1 MKKFLAL
8 LLALVM
14 VFALAAC
21 GEPAGEETTPA
32 GEETTP
38 AGEETAPAGD
48 MPTVKIGVFEPLTG
62 DSGAG
67 GKQEMLGM
75 QYAHSLQPT
84 VMIGDTE
91 YAVELV
97 PADNASDSSKA
108 PTAASTLV
116 SEGVSIVLGTY
127 GSSSAIAAGPIFEQ
141 AQIPAIGVTCTNPQV
156 TVGNEFYFRTC
167 FIDPFQGTVLAN
179 YAAEQLGAT
188 KVYTLG
194 EAGNDYDTG
203 VINYFT
209 EAFEGLGGTTVADT
223 FQTNNSDFT
232 SYLNK
237 AVSEG
242 VDAILTPV
250 SIAYS
255 TQIMAQAKAMN
266 LEIPILG
273 SDTLDNNTVLEAT
286 QGSSIELI
294 VTTFYNEGG
303 DPEFDANFKEW
314 INSDPENLTNNGGN
328 DMIAAVSVMG
338 FDAYNVALEALKL
351 AGSTDSV
358 AVKDALWDVDYEG
371 ITGHITFGENGDAV
385 RDLAYIKIADTANNT
400 WTNGGTQTVAE

>member
-1 MKKFLAL
+1 MKKILAL

-21 GEPAGEETTPA
+21 GGGGDTPS
-32 GEETTP
+32 GTE
-38 AGEETAPAGD
+38 APSEDGNN
-48 MPTVKIGVFEPLTG
+48 VIKIGVFEPLTG
-62 DSGAG
+62 DSGPG

-75 QYAHSLQPT
+75 QYAHSLRPT
-84 VMIGDTE
+84 VTIGEVE
-91 YAVELV
+91 YTIELV
-97 PADNASDSSKA
+97 PGDNQSDGTKA
-108 PTAASTLV
+108 ATAASSLI
-116 SEGVSIVLGTY
+116 SQGVSVVLGTY
-127 GSSSAIAAGPIFEQ
+127 GSSSAINAAPIFEEN
-141 AQIPAIGVTCTNPQV
+141 QIPAIGVTCTNPQV
-156 TVGNEFYFRTC
+156 TMGNNYYFRTC

-179 YAAEQLGAT
+179 YASEQLGAA

-194 EAGNDYDTG
+194 EMGNDYDTG

-209 EAFEGLGGTTVADT
+209 EAFEALGGTTVADN
-223 FQTNNSDFT
+223 FPKNNADFT

-237 AVSEG
+237 AVNEG
-242 VDAILTPV
+242 VDAILIPV

-255 TQIMAQAKAMN
+255 TQIIAQAKSMN
-266 LEIPILG
+266 LDIPILG
-273 SDTLDNNTVLEAT
+273 SDTLDDNAVLEAA

-303 DPEFDANFKEW
+303 DPEFDEAFKAW
-314 INSDPENLTNNGGN
+314 INADSENLTNNGGN

-338 FDAYNVALEALKL
+338 YDAYNVAVDAIERAQSTDPNAIYEALK
-351 AGSTDSV
+351 STN
-358 AVKDALWDVDYEG
+358 WEG
-371 ITGHITFGENGDAV
+371 ITGNIQFDEEGDAI

>member
-179 YAAEQLGAT
+179 YAYEQLGART
-188 KVYTLG
+188 VYCLG
-194 EAGNDYDTG
+194 ESGNDYDTG
-203 VINYFT
+203 VINYFQ
-209 EAFEGLGGTTVADT
+209 EAFEALGGTVEVAS
-223 FQTNNSDFT
+223 FPANNSDFST
-232 SYLNK
+232 YLNT
-237 AVSEG
+237 AVNMG
-242 VDAILTPV
+242 ADAILTPV

-255 TQIMAQAKAMN
+255 TQIIAQAISMN
-266 LEIPILG
+266 FELPILG
-273 SDTLDNNTVLEAT
+273 SDTLDSNAVLAAT
-286 QGSSIELI
+286 ESSDIGLY

-303 DPEFDANFKEW
+303 DPEFDEGFKAF
-314 INSDPENLTNNGGN
+314 INSNNTNLENNGGN

-338 FDAYNVALEALKL
+338 FDAYNVAVDAIERAQSTDPNDIYNALKE
-351 AGSTDSV
+351 TN
-358 AVKDALWDVDYEG
+358 WDG
-371 ITGHITFGENGDAV
+371 ITGNIQFDDNGDAI
-385 RDLAYIKIADTANNT
+385 RDLAYIKIADPANVA
-400 WTNGGTQTVAE
+400 WENGGTQTVA

>member
-1 MKKFLAL
+1 MKKILAL

-21 GEPAGEETTPA
+21 GGGGDTPS
-32 GEETTP
+32 GTE
-38 AGEETAPAGD
+38 APSEDGNN
-48 MPTVKIGVFEPLTG
+48 VIKIGVFEPLTG
-62 DSGAG
+62 DSGPG

-75 QYAHSLQPT
+75 QYAHSLRPT
-84 VMIGDTE
+84 VTIGDVE
-91 YAVELV
+91 YTIELV
-97 PADNASDSSKA
+97 PGDNQSDGTKA
-108 PTAASTLV
+108 ATAASSLI
-116 SEGVSIVLGTY
+116 SQGVSVVLGTY
-127 GSSSAIAAGPIFEQ
+127 GSSSAINAAPIFEEN
-141 AQIPAIGVTCTNPQV
+141 QIPAIGVTCTNPQV
-156 TVGNEFYFRTC
+156 TMGNNYYFRTC

-179 YAAEQLGAT
+179 YASEQLGAA

-194 EAGNDYDTG
+194 EMGNDYDTG

-209 EAFEGLGGTTVADT
+209 EAFEALGGTTVADN
-223 FQTNNSDFT
+223 FPKNNADFT

-237 AVSEG
+237 AVNEG
-242 VDAILTPV
+242 VDAILIPV

-255 TQIMAQAKAMN
+255 TQIIAQAKSMN
-266 LEIPILG
+266 LDIPILG
-273 SDTLDNNTVLEAT
+273 SDTLDNNTVLEAA

-303 DPEFDANFKEW
+303 DPEFDEGFKAW
-314 INSDPENLTNNGGN
+314 INADSENLTNNGGN

-338 FDAYNVALEALKL
+338 YDAYNVAIDAIERAQSTDPNAIYEALK
-351 AGSTDSV
+351 STN
-358 AVKDALWDVDYEG
+358 WEG
-371 ITGHITFGENGDAV
+371 ITGNIQFDEEGDAI

>member
-1 MKKFLAL
+1 MKKILAL

-21 GEPAGEETTPA
+21 GGGGDTPS
-32 GEETTP
+32 GTE
-38 AGEETAPAGD
+38 APSEDGNN
-48 MPTVKIGVFEPLTG
+48 VIKIGVFEPLTG
-62 DSGAG
+62 DSGPG

-75 QYAHSLQPT
+75 QYAHSLRPT
-84 VMIGDTE
+84 VTIGDVE
-91 YAVELV
+91 YTIELV
-97 PADNASDSSKA
+97 PGDNQSDGTKA
-108 PTAASTLV
+108 ATAASSLI
-116 SEGVSIVLGTY
+116 SQGVSVVLGTY
-127 GSSSAIAAGPIFEQ
+127 GSSSAINAAPIFEEN
-141 AQIPAIGVTCTNPQV
+141 QIPAIGVTCTNPQI
-156 TVGNEFYFRTC
+156 TMGNNYYFRTC

-179 YAAEQLGAT
+179 YASEQLGAA

-194 EAGNDYDTG
+194 EMGNDYDTG

-209 EAFEGLGGTTVADT
+209 EAFEALGGTTVADN
-223 FQTNNSDFT
+223 FPKNNADFT

-237 AVSEG
+237 AVNEG
-242 VDAILTPV
+242 VDAILIPV

-255 TQIMAQAKAMN
+255 TQIIAQAKSMN
-266 LEIPILG
+266 LDIPILG
-273 SDTLDNNTVLEAT
+273 SDTLDNNTVLEAA

-303 DPEFDANFKEW
+303 DPEFDEGFKAW
-314 INSDPENLTNNGGN
+314 INADSENLTNNGGN

-338 FDAYNVALEALKL
+338 YDAYNVAVDAIERAQSTDPNAIYEALK
-351 AGSTDSV
+351 STN
-358 AVKDALWDVDYEG
+358 WEG
-371 ITGHITFGENGDAV
+371 ITGNIQFDEEGDAI

>member
-1 MKKFLAL
+1 MKKILAL

-21 GEPAGEETTPA
+21 GGGGDTPS
-32 GEETTP
+32 GTE
-38 AGEETAPAGD
+38 APSEDGNN
-48 MPTVKIGVFEPLTG
+48 VIKIGVFEPLTG
-62 DSGAG
+62 DSGPG

-75 QYAHSLQPT
+75 QYAHSLRPT
-84 VMIGDTE
+84 VTIGDVE
-91 YAVELV
+91 YTIELV
-97 PADNASDSSKA
+97 PGDNQSDGTKA
-108 PTAASTLV
+108 ATAASSLI
-116 SEGVSIVLGTY
+116 SQGVSVVLGTY
-127 GSSSAIAAGPIFEQ
+127 GSSSAINAAPIFEEN
-141 AQIPAIGVTCTNPQV
+141 QIPAIGVTCTNPQV
-156 TVGNEFYFRTC
+156 TMGNNYYFRTC

-179 YAAEQLGAT
+179 YASEQLGAA

-194 EAGNDYDTG
+194 EMGNDYDTG

-209 EAFEGLGGTTVADT
+209 EAFEALGGTTVADN
-223 FQTNNSDFT
+223 FPKNNADFT

-237 AVSEG
+237 AVNEG
-242 VDAILTPV
+242 VDAILIPV

-255 TQIMAQAKAMN
+255 TQIIAQAKSMN
-266 LEIPILG
+266 LETPILG
-273 SDTLDNNTVLEAT
+273 SDTLDNNTVLEAA

-303 DPEFDANFKEW
+303 DPEFDEGFKAW
-314 INSDPENLTNNGGN
+314 INADSENLTNNGGN

-338 FDAYNVALEALKL
+338 YDAYNVAVDAIERAQSTDPNAIYEALK
-351 AGSTDSV
+351 STN
-358 AVKDALWDVDYEG
+358 WEG
-371 ITGHITFGENGDAV
+371 ITGNIQFDEEGDAI

>member
-1 MKKFLAL
+1 MKKILAL

-21 GEPAGEETTPA
+21 GGGGDTPS
-32 GEETTP
+32 GTE
-38 AGEETAPAGD
+38 APSEDGNN
-48 MPTVKIGVFEPLTG
+48 VIKIGVFEPLTG
-62 DSGAG
+62 DSGPG

-75 QYAHSLQPT
+75 QYAHSLRPT
-84 VMIGDTE
+84 VTIGDVE
-91 YAVELV
+91 YTIELV
-97 PADNASDSSKA
+97 PGDNQSDGTKA
-108 PTAASTLV
+108 ATAASSLI
-116 SEGVSIVLGTY
+116 SQGVSVVLGTY
-127 GSSSAIAAGPIFEQ
+127 GSSSAINAAPIFEEN
-141 AQIPAIGVTCTNPQV
+141 QIPAIGVTCTNPQV
-156 TVGNEFYFRTC
+156 TMGNNYYFRTC

-179 YAAEQLGAT
+179 YASEQLGAA

-194 EAGNDYDTG
+194 EMGNDYDTG

-209 EAFEGLGGTTVADT
+209 EAFEALGGTTVADN
-223 FQTNNSDFT
+223 FPKNNADFT

-237 AVSEG
+237 AVNEG
-242 VDAILTPV
+242 VDAILIPV

-255 TQIMAQAKAMN
+255 TQIIAQAKSMN
-266 LEIPILG
+266 LDIPILG
-273 SDTLDNNTVLEAT
+273 SDTLDNNTVLEAA

-303 DPEFDANFKEW
+303 DPEFDEGFKAW
-314 INSDPENLTNNGGN
+314 INADSENLTNNGGN

>member
-1 MKKFLAL
+1 MKKILAL

-21 GEPAGEETTPA
+21 GGGGDTPS
-32 GEETTP
+32 GTE
-38 AGEETAPAGD
+38 APSEDGNN
-48 MPTVKIGVFEPLTG
+48 VIKIGVFEPLTG
-62 DSGAG
+62 DSGPG

-75 QYAHSLQPT
+75 QYAHSLRPT
-84 VMIGDTE
+84 VTIGEVE
-91 YAVELV
+91 YTIELV
-97 PADNASDSSKA
+97 PGDNQSDGTKA
-108 PTAASTLV
+108 ATAASSLI
-116 SEGVSIVLGTY
+116 SQGVSVVLGTY
-127 GSSSAIAAGPIFEQ
+127 GSSSAINAAPIFEEN
-141 AQIPAIGVTCTNPQV
+141 QIPAIGVTCTNPQV
-156 TVGNEFYFRTC
+156 TMGNNYYFRTC

-179 YAAEQLGAT
+179 YASEQLGAA

-194 EAGNDYDTG
+194 EMGNDYDTG

-209 EAFEGLGGTTVADT
+209 EAFEALGGTTVADN
-223 FQTNNSDFT
+223 FPKNNADFT

-237 AVSEG
+237 AVNEG
-242 VDAILTPV
+242 VDAILIPV

-255 TQIMAQAKAMN
+255 TQIIAQAKSMN
-266 LEIPILG
+266 LDIPILG
-273 SDTLDNNTVLEAT
+273 SDTLGNNTVLEAA

-303 DPEFDANFKEW
+303 DPEFDEGFKAW
-314 INSDPENLTNNGGN
+314 INADSENLTNNGGN

-338 FDAYNVALEALKL
+338 YDAYNVAVDAIERAQSTDPNAIYEALK
-351 AGSTDSV
+351 STN
-358 AVKDALWDVDYEG
+358 WEG
-371 ITGHITFGENGDAV
+371 ITGNIQFDEEGDAI

>member
-1 MKKFLAL
+1 MKKILAL

-21 GEPAGEETTPA
+21 GGGGDTPS
-32 GEETTP
+32 GTE
-38 AGEETAPAGD
+38 APSEDGNN
-48 MPTVKIGVFEPLTG
+48 VIKIGVFEPLTG
-62 DSGAG
+62 DSGPG

-75 QYAHSLQPT
+75 QYAHSLRPT
-84 VMIGDTE
+84 VTIGDVE
-91 YAVELV
+91 YTIELV
-97 PADNASDSSKA
+97 PGDNQSDGTKA
-108 PTAASTLV
+108 ATAASSLI
-116 SEGVSIVLGTY
+116 SQGVSVVLGTY
-127 GSSSAIAAGPIFEQ
+127 GSSSAINAAPIFEEN
-141 AQIPAIGVTCTNPQV
+141 QIPAIGVTCTNPQV
-156 TVGNEFYFRTC
+156 TMGNNYYFRTC

-179 YAAEQLGAT
+179 YASEQLGAA

-194 EAGNDYDTG
+194 EMGNDYDTG

-209 EAFEGLGGTTVADT
+209 EAFEALGGTTVADN
-223 FQTNNSDFT
+223 FPKNNADFT

-237 AVSEG
+237 AVNEG
-242 VDAILTPV
+242 VDAILIPV

-255 TQIMAQAKAMN
+255 TQIIAQAKSMN
-266 LEIPILG
+266 LDIPILG
-273 SDTLDNNTVLEAT
+273 SDTLDNNTVLEAA

-303 DPEFDANFKEW
+303 DPEFDEGFKAW
-314 INSDPENLTNNGGN
+314 INADSENLTNNGGN

-338 FDAYNVALEALKL
+338 YDAYNVAVDAIERAQSSDPNAIYEALK
-351 AGSTDSV
+351 STD
-358 AVKDALWDVDYEG
+358 WDG
-371 ITGHITFGENGDAV
+371 ITGNIQFDEEGDAI

>member
-1 MKKFLAL
+1 MKKILAL

-21 GEPAGEETTPA
+21 GDEPAPTTSADPNA
-32 GEETTP
+32 TVSDNGGAT
-38 AGEETAPAGD
+38 GD
-48 MPTVKIGVFEPLTG
+48 KVIKIGVFEPLTG

-75 QYAHSLQPT
+75 QYANYLQPT
-84 VMIGDTE
+84 VEIGGEE
-91 YAVELV
+91 YTVELV
-97 PADNASDSSKA
+97 PADNQSDQTKA

-127 GSSSAIAAGPIFEQ
+127 GSSSAIAGGPIFKE

-156 TVGNEFYFRTC
+156 TIGNDFYFRTC

-179 YAAEQLGAT
+179 YAFDQLNAT

-194 EAGNDYDTG
+194 CAGEDYDTG

-209 EAFEGLGGTTVADT
+209 EAFEALGGTTVADQ
-223 FQTNNSDFT
+223 FQKNNSDFT

-237 AVSEG
+237 AVNEG
-242 VDAILTPV
+242 VDAILIPV
-250 SIAYS
+250 AIAYS
-255 TQIMAQAKAMN
+255 TQILSQAKSMN

-273 SDTLDNNTVLEAT
+273 SDTLDNNTVLQAA
-286 QGSSIELI
+286 QGSNLNLV

-303 DPEFDANFKEW
+303 DAEFDEGFKEW

-338 FDAYNVALEALKL
+338 FDAYNVALEAIKA
-351 AGSTDSV
+351 AGSTDPV
-358 AVKDALWDVDYEG
+358 AIRDALETVEYDG
-371 ITGHITFGENGDAV
+371 ITGHIKFGENGDAV
-385 RDLAYIKIADTANNT
+385 RDLAYIKVADTANNT

>member
-1 MKKFLAL
+1 MKKILAL

-21 GEPAGEETTPA
+21 GGGGDTPS
-32 GEETTP
+32 GTE
-38 AGEETAPAGD
+38 APSEDGNN
-48 MPTVKIGVFEPLTG
+48 VIKIGVFEPLTG
-62 DSGAG
+62 DSGPG

-75 QYAHSLQPT
+75 QYAHSLRPT
-84 VMIGDTE
+84 VTIGDVE
-91 YAVELV
+91 YTIELV
-97 PADNASDSSKA
+97 PGDNQSDGTKA
-108 PTAASTLV
+108 ATAASSLI
-116 SEGVSIVLGTY
+116 SQGVSVVLGTY
-127 GSSSAIAAGPIFEQ
+127 GSSSAINAAPIFEEN
-141 AQIPAIGVTCTNPQV
+141 QIPAIGVTCTNPQV
-156 TVGNEFYFRTC
+156 TMGNNYYFRTC

-179 YAAEQLGAT
+179 YASEQLGAA

-194 EAGNDYDTG
+194 EMGNDYDTG

-209 EAFEGLGGTTVADT
+209 EAFEALGGTTVADN
-223 FQTNNSDFT
+223 FPKNNADFT

-237 AVSEG
+237 AVNEG
-242 VDAILTPV
+242 VDAILIPV

-255 TQIMAQAKAMN
+255 TQIIAQAKSMN
-266 LEIPILG
+266 LDIPILG
-273 SDTLDNNTVLEAT
+273 SDTLDNNTVLEAA

-303 DPEFDANFKEW
+303 DPEFDDGFKAW
-314 INSDPENLTNNGGN
+314 INADSENLTNNGGN

-338 FDAYNVALEALKL
+338 YDAYNVAVDAIERAQSTDPNAIYEALK
-351 AGSTDSV
+351 STN
-358 AVKDALWDVDYEG
+358 WEG
-371 ITGHITFGENGDAV
+371 ITGNIQFDEEGDAI

>member
-1 MKKFLAL
+1 MKKILAL

-21 GEPAGEETTPA
+21 GEEP
-32 GEETTP
+32 
-38 AGEETAPAGD
+38 APATSADPNATVSDDGNATGD
-48 MPTVKIGVFEPLTG
+48 KVVKIGVFEPLTG

-75 QYAHSLQPT
+75 QYANYLQPT
-84 VMIGDTE
+84 VEINGEE
-91 YAVELV
+91 YTVELV
-97 PADNASDSSKA
+97 PADNQSDQTKA
-108 PTAASTLV
+108 TTAASQLV

-127 GSSSAIAAGPIFEQ
+127 GSSSAIAGGPIFKE

-156 TVGNEFYFRTC
+156 TIGNDFYFRTC

-179 YAAEQLGAT
+179 YAVEQLDAT

-194 EAGNDYDTG
+194 EVGNDYDTG

-209 EAFEGLGGTTVADT
+209 EAFEDLGGTTVADQ
-223 FQTNNSDFT
+223 FPKNNSDFT

-242 VDAILTPV
+242 VDAILIPV

-255 TQIMAQAKAMN
+255 TQILSQAKSMN
-266 LEIPILG
+266 LDIPILG
-273 SDTLDNNTVLEAT
+273 SDTLDNNTVLEAA
-286 QGSSIELI
+286 QGSSLDLI

-303 DPEFDANFKEW
+303 NPEFDEGFKEW
-314 INSDPENLTNNGGN
+314 INSDPQNLTNNGGN

-338 FDAYNVALEALKL
+338 FDAYNVALEAIKA
-351 AGSTDSV
+351 AGSTDPV
-358 AVKDALWDVDYEG
+358 AIRDALETVEYEG

-385 RDLAYIKIADTANNT
+385 RDLAYIKVADTANNT

>member
-1 MKKFLAL
+1 MKKILAL

-21 GEPAGEETTPA
+21 GGGGDTPS
-32 GEETTP
+32 GTE
-38 AGEETAPAGD
+38 APSEDGNN
-48 MPTVKIGVFEPLTG
+48 VIKIGVFEPLTG
-62 DSGAG
+62 DSGPG

-75 QYAHSLQPT
+75 QYAHSLRPT
-84 VMIGDTE
+84 VTIGDVE
-91 YAVELV
+91 YTIELV
-97 PADNASDSSKA
+97 PGDNQSDGTKA
-108 PTAASTLV
+108 ATAASSLI
-116 SEGVSIVLGTY
+116 SQGVSVVLGTY
-127 GSSSAIAAGPIFEQ
+127 GSSSAINAAPIFEEN
-141 AQIPAIGVTCTNPQV
+141 QIPAIGVTCTNPQV
-156 TVGNEFYFRTC
+156 TMGNNYYFRTC

-179 YAAEQLGAT
+179 YASEQLGAA

-194 EAGNDYDTG
+194 EMGNDYDTG

-209 EAFEGLGGTTVADT
+209 EAFEALGGTTVADN
-223 FQTNNSDFT
+223 FPKNNADFT

-237 AVSEG
+237 AVNEG
-242 VDAILTPV
+242 VDAILIPV

-255 TQIMAQAKAMN
+255 TQIIAQAKSMN
-266 LEIPILG
+266 LDIPILG
-273 SDTLDNNTVLEAT
+273 SDTLDNNTVLEAA

-303 DPEFDANFKEW
+303 DPEFDEGFKAW
-314 INSDPENLTNNGGN
+314 INADSENLTNNGGN

-338 FDAYNVALEALKL
+338 YDAYNVAVDAIERAQSTDPNAIYEALK
-351 AGSTDSV
+351 STN
-358 AVKDALWDVDYEG
+358 WDGV
-371 ITGHITFGENGDAV
+371 TGNIQFDEEGDAI

>member
-1 MKKFLAL
+1 MKKILAL

-21 GEPAGEETTPA
+21 GGGGDTPS
-32 GEETTP
+32 GTE
-38 AGEETAPAGD
+38 APSEDGNN
-48 MPTVKIGVFEPLTG
+48 VIKIGVFEPLTG
-62 DSGAG
+62 DSGPG

-75 QYAHSLQPT
+75 QYAHSLRPT
-84 VMIGDTE
+84 VTIGEVE
-91 YAVELV
+91 YTIELV
-97 PADNASDSSKA
+97 PGDNQSDGTKA
-108 PTAASTLV
+108 ATAASSLI
-116 SEGVSIVLGTY
+116 SQGVSVVLGTY
-127 GSSSAIAAGPIFEQ
+127 GSSSAINAAPIFEEN
-141 AQIPAIGVTCTNPQV
+141 QIPAIGVTCTNPQV
-156 TVGNEFYFRTC
+156 TMGNNYYFRTC

-179 YAAEQLGAT
+179 YASEQLGAA

-194 EAGNDYDTG
+194 EMGNDYDTG

-209 EAFEGLGGTTVADT
+209 EAFEALGGTTVADN
-223 FQTNNSDFT
+223 FPKNNADFT

-237 AVSEG
+237 AVNEG
-242 VDAILTPV
+242 VDAILIPV

-255 TQIMAQAKAMN
+255 TQIIAQAKSMN
-266 LEIPILG
+266 LDIPILG
-273 SDTLDNNTVLEAT
+273 SDTLDNNTVLEAA

-303 DPEFDANFKEW
+303 DPEFDEGFKAW
-314 INSDPENLTNNGGN
+314 INADSENLTNNGGN

-338 FDAYNVALEALKL
+338 YDAYNVAVDAIERAQSSDPNAIYEALK
-351 AGSTDSV
+351 STN
-358 AVKDALWDVDYEG
+358 WEG
-371 ITGHITFGENGDAV
+371 ITGNIQFDEEGDAI